1 MANVYLKI
9 EIKQRELI
17 SRILIAMHCA
27 IKKNTVYLGNLQDYL
42 FKDKLCPGLF
52 MDKSISRTA
61 SKISKLKKIRE
72 NGHIITSM
80 DEEMGVSHEN
90 YHSFAKLRFSNETLQ
105 LTSAIFCWGDFD
117 FKFLRKK
124 YNKYKKIFFKTGSP
138 RVDICN
144 ILKKFDQRKRLN
156 KLPKKKYIVVA
167 SNFGTI
173 VSKKPLWKVLSDR
186 KHYYKKKKVDNNVEN
201 ESFRF
206 GRDIWKTLILREYLD
221 FIEKLSLSFKNKF
234 ILIRP
239 HPSEVK
245 KSWEAILNKNL
256 KNVGVMNDYS
266 SSEVLNF
273 AELMI
278 HSGCTT
284 GLEAKLLGT
293 PVISFNPLKDRTY
306 ERKFFTKCGKE
317 INNSKKIIS
326 FIKKNNYRKISKNQS
341 FEKELD
347 YKFFMN
353 KSISS
358 SARISDVIQSLIRS
372 KNLNNYKNSFRN
384 WYTLNIIEI
393 KFFIKKIFFMNSKE
407 KYYQH
412 KFSDI
417 AAHEVEEMIKIL
429 KKTNKNFS
437 NIKFK
442 IFGDRLLKIWSD

>member
-9 EIKQRELI
+9 EIKHRELI

-42 FKDKLCPGLF
+42 FQDKLCPGLF
-52 MDKSISRTA
+52 MDKSISRTS

-80 DEEMGVSHEN
+80 DEELGVSHEN
-90 YHSFAKLRFSNETLQ
+90 YHSFAKLRYSNETLK

-117 FKFLRKK
+117 FQFLKKK
-124 YNKYKKIFFKTGSP
+124 YSKYKKVFFKTGSA

-144 ILKKFDQRKRLN
+144 ILKKFDQRKRLS
-156 KLPKKKYIVVA
+156 KLPKKKYIVIA

-186 KHYYKKKKVDNNVEN
+186 KPYYKKKIDNNVEN

-206 GRDIWKTLILREYLD
+206 GRDIWKTLILKEYLD
-221 FIEKLSLSFKNKF
+221 CIEKLSLSFKNKF

-245 KSWEAILNKNL
+245 KSWEAILSKNL
-256 KNVGVMNDYS
+256 KNVGVIDDYT

-293 PVISFNPLKDRTY
+293 PVISFNPLKDKTY
-306 ERKFFTKCGKE
+306 ERKFLTKCGTE
-317 INNSKKIIS
+317 INNSKKMIN
-326 FIKKNNYRKISKNQS
+326 FIRKKNYRKITKNQS

-353 KSISS
+353 KSASS
-358 SARISDVIQSLIRS
+358 SVRISNVIQSLIKS

-384 WYTLNIIEI
+384 WYTLKIVEI

-412 KFSDI
+412 KFSNI
-417 AAHEVEEMIKIL
+417 SSCEVEEMITIFKR
-429 KKTNKNFS
+429 TNKSFR